1 MRVPASRLSS
11 LYSELARAHGADKS
25 EAALFA
31 ESLLDADLR
40 NHQTQ
45 GIGLVPYL
53 DELFSV
59 GERKFGQPFEI
70 VKRSAA
76 SALVDGHGGSGHV
89 MSAKGM
95 DVAIELARSSGVGF
109 VTIRNSGDCGMV
121 ASSALRAVAQGM
133 IGVSMSTGP
142 LLVAP
147 WGGRDV
153 QFCTNPF
160 SIAVPV
166 GGKDPIVIDMATSAY
181 SMGKVVLAAR
191 DSLKLDGKWLVD
203 AAGNYTDEPKDV
215 ILNPMDRE
223 SAMNGALLPAGPKGF
238 GMILMVDLLSAL
250 LSGER
255 TWEADDNRSE
265 TGTDTRDRPAY
276 YSQTLIAID
285 ISHFQQPEIFA
296 RSAERMVETL
306 TSMPTA
312 NGFKAI
318 RMPGGGA
325 KAQREAYLA
334 EGVEVR
340 QEEWDMAFAVARKLS
355 FDSKLT

>member
-1 MRVPASRLSS
+1 MRIPASRLSR
-11 LYSELARAHGADKS
+11 LYAELASAHGANEQ

-31 ESLLDADLR
+31 ECLLDADLR

-59 GERKFGQPFEI
+59 GTPKFGQEFEI
-70 VKRSAA
+70 VRRSQAT
-76 SALVDGHGGSGHV
+76 ALADAHGGSGHV
-89 MSAKGM
+89 MSARGM
-95 DVAIELARSSGVGF
+95 DLAIELARQSGAGL
-109 VTIRNSGDCGMV
+109 VTIRNSGDCGMI
-121 ASSALRAVAQGM
+121 ASSALRAVEQGM
-133 IGVSMSTGP
+133 IGLSMSTGP

-160 SIAVPV
+160 SVAVPV
-166 GGKDPIVIDMATSAY
+166 GDKDPIVIDMATSGY

-191 DSLKLDGKWLVD
+191 DHLKLDGPWLVD
-203 AAGNYTDEPKDV
+203 AEGNYTDEPRDV

-223 SAMNGALLPAGPKGF
+223 SPMDGALLPAGPKGF
-238 GMILMVDLLSAL
+238 GMLLMVDLLSAL

-255 TWEADDNRSE
+255 TWEADDRVE
-265 TGTDTRDRPAY
+265 TSADTRGRPAY

-285 ISHFQQPEIFA
+285 IAHFQEPQAFA
-296 RSAERMVETL
+296 ASAERMVATL
-306 TSMPTA
+306 TGMPA
-312 NGFKAI
+312 AKGFKAI

-325 KAQREAYLA
+325 KAKRQAYLA
-334 EGVEVR
+334 DGVEVR
-340 QEEWDMAFAVARKLS
+340 QEEWDMAFLVARKLG
-355 FDSKLT
+355 FDAKLS

>member
-1 MRVPASRLSS
+1 MRVPASRLSC
-11 LYSELARAHGADKS
+11 LYSELARAHGADGQ
-25 EAALFA
+25 EADLFA
-31 ESLLDADLR
+31 ECLLDADLR

-59 GERKFGQPFEI
+59 GSRKFGQKFEI
-70 VKRSAA
+70 VKQSAA
-76 SALVDGHGGSGHV
+76 SALVDGHAGSGHV
-89 MSAKGM
+89 MSARGM
-95 DVAIELARSSGVGF
+95 DLAIELARKSGVGF

-121 ASSALRAVAQGM
+121 ASSALRAVEQGM
-133 IGVSMSTGP
+133 IGISMSTGP

-160 SIAVPV
+160 SVAVPI
-166 GGKDPIVIDMATSAY
+166 GDKDPIVIDMATSAY

-191 DSLKLDGKWLVD
+191 DHLKLDGRWLVD
-203 AAGNYTDEPKDV
+203 AEGNYTDDPQRV

-223 SAMNGALLPAGPKGF
+223 SAMKGALLPAGPKGF
-238 GMILMVDLLSAL
+238 GMLLMVDLLSAL

-255 TWEADDNRSE
+255 TWEADDQRQQI
-265 TGTDTRDRPAY
+265 GTDTRDRPAY

-285 ISHFQQPEIFA
+285 IAHFQEPATFA

-306 TSMPTA
+306 TSLPAA

-325 KAQREAYLA
+325 KAQRASYLA
-334 EGVEVR
+334 DGVEVR
-340 QEEWDMAFAVARKLS
+340 QEEWDMAFAVARKLG
-355 FDSKLT
+355 FDQKLG

>member
-1 MRVPASRLSS
+1 MRVPASRLSR
-11 LYSELARAHGADKS
+11 LYGALARAHGADEQ
-25 EAALFA
+25 EAGIFA

-59 GERKFGQPFEI
+59 GKPKFGQPFEI

-76 SALVDGHGGSGHV
+76 TALVDGHGGSGHV

-95 DVAIELARSSGVGF
+95 DLAVEMATTSGVGL
-109 VTIRNSGDCGMV
+109 VTIRKSGDCGMV
-121 ASSALRAVAQGM
+121 ASSALRAIGKGM
-133 IGVSMSTGP
+133 IGISMSTGP

-147 WGGRDV
+147 WGGKDV

-160 SIAVPV
+160 CVAVPV
-166 GGKDPIVIDMATSAY
+166 GDKDPIVIDMATSAY

-203 AAGNYTDEPKDV
+203 AKGNYTDEPKDV

-223 SAMNGALLPAGPKGF
+223 SAMKGALLPAGPKGF

-255 TWEADDNRSE
+255 TWDDGDDRSQI
-265 TGTDTRDRPAY
+265 GTDTRDRPAY
-276 YSQTLIAID
+276 YSQTLIAIN
-285 ISHFQQPEIFA
+285 ISHFQQPEVFA
-296 RSAERMVETL
+296 QSAERMVRTL
-306 TSMPTA
+306 TSMPPA
-312 NGFKAI
+312 QGFKAI
-318 RMPGGGA
+318 RMPGGGV
-325 KAQREAYLA
+325 KAQREAYLSD
-334 EGVEVR
+334 GVEVR
-340 QEEWDMAFAVARKLS
+340 QEEWEMAAAVARKLG
-355 FDSKLT
+355 FDSELG